1 MRTNIFLRLIWFS
14 LALAGVSLPM
24 SAYNEETEKLLKE
37 LDEMIERP
45 EQWEDMKSYK
55 IIQLHKKEASV
66 RNNEERYEINK
77 KLFEEYSVFNADSA
91 VSYAMRNKEIAK
103 TEGNVEKMILWDIN
117 RSFAL
122 AVTGLL
128 KESQDIIDSIDL
140 SKLPVNLSPLYF
152 NQLAYLYSH
161 FGQYQGKDR
170 ISPSNYYEIS
180 KAYRD
185 STYSHAKASDEL
197 YLWYKAWASENREGE
212 NLERMKD
219 ELRQYVDSSY
229 MTTRK
234 DAMLAYALSNL
245 YKISNDKENQI
256 KYLAISAICDIRT
269 SNKDIASLEELGKL
283 MLEANEIDRAYSY
296 INFCQRQARSFNN
309 RIRSLSLS
317 HVEKEIREYYSERDA
332 RQQRTLHAYV
342 VLLSVLS
349 LILIGAVFIIINRN
363 KRLSDSRQ
371 SLSEVNDRL
380 KDNIKELTGLREA
393 QEAANLKLHEMNKKL
408 KGMNQRLS
416 DVNIKLK
423 ESNHIKE
430 EYVGQMFYICSEY
443 INKIEDFRK
452 EVLRRIKAG
461 QTGELQKEVMSPT
474 MVQAELKEFHHYFD
488 TIFLNIFPDFVKD
501 FNKLFRPED
510 QIILKDG
517 ELLNTSLRIYALVRL
532 GITDSVKIA
541 ALLHCSPQTV
551 YNNRLKI
558 RNKSIIPKEEF
569 ANRVKTLGKY
579 QSPIDD
585 DSEDGNM

>member
-380 KDNIKELTGLREA
+380 KDNIKELTGLRE
-393 QEAANLKLHEMNKKL
+393 EIRRERTIEFIDENKRYDDIIRWKTA
-408 KGMNQRLS
+408 
-416 DVNIKLK
+416 
-423 ESNHIKE
+423 
-430 EYVGQMFYICSEY
+430 EYVLPADIIGAKFTDESGKQRQDYESH
-443 INKIEDFRK
+443 
-452 EVLRRIKAG
+452 LTTAG
-461 QTGELQKEVMSPT
+461 
-474 MVQAELKEFHHYFD
+474 
-488 TIFLNIFPDFVKD
+488 
-501 FNKLFRPED
+501 
-510 QIILKDG
+510 
-517 ELLNTSLRIYALVRL
+517 
-532 GITDSVKIA
+532 SVKGKQRYGSEDDIY
-541 ALLHCSPQTV
+541 V
-551 YNNRLKI
+551 I
-558 RNKSIIPKEEF
+558 EF
-569 ANRVKTLGKY
+569 AEDRRFDPERDYLYPVPLY
-579 QSPIDD
+579 EIAQS
-585 DSEDGNM
+585 GNAVTQNPKW